1 MAGKEKK
8 TVYEIITERF
18 TEQLRQGVVPWEKPW
33 ISVRGERVG
42 GWSHTT
48 GKPYSL
54 INQMML
60 PSPGEYITWRQ
71 IQDDGG
77 TLKKDAKGYPIC
89 FWKMYEQE
97 VKDPNT
103 NHTEVKPVPVLRY
116 YTVYRVEDCEGVS
129 YNYSED
135 VSELDNLKAP
145 AKSRKADALFKAYL
159 KTSGVKFKE
168 VAQNRAYYNPGSD
181 EIILPDKRQFKDK
194 VGYYNTLFHEA
205 VHSTGHMSRLNRFS
219 TFTHQRGKDYSLEEL
234 VAEIGACAI
243 LYNLRLETKD
253 SIMNSNEY
261 LRGWLMHLH
270 DDPRMIVKAA
280 ARAQK
285 AVRYIWDGPE
295 GIEPHND
302 VHLGQ

>member
-1 MAGKEKK
+1 MSNSTATHGIK
-8 TVYEIITERF
+8 
-18 TEQLRQGVVPWEKPW
+18 
-33 ISVRGERVG
+33 
-42 GWSHTT
+42 
-48 GKPYSL
+48 
-54 INQMML
+54 
-60 PSPGEYITWRQ
+60 
-71 IQDDGG
+71 
-77 TLKKDAKGYPIC
+77 
-89 FWKMYEQE
+89 
-97 VKDPNT
+97 
-103 NHTEVKPVPVLRY
+103 
-116 YTVYRVEDCEGVS
+116 
-129 YNYSED
+129 
-135 VSELDNLKAP
+135 
-145 AKSRKADALFKAYL
+145 
-159 KTSGVKFKE
+159 
-168 VAQNRAYYNPGSD
+168 
-181 EIILPDKRQFKDK
+181 FKDK